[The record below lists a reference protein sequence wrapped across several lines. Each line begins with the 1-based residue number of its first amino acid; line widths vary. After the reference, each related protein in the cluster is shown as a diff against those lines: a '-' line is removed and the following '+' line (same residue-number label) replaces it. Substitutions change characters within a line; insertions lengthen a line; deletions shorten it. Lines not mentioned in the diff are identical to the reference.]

1 MPRGRFRL
9 SAMSTDEL
17 LTLRDNVSRAVSAKI
32 SELRTQLQRLA
43 FEARSSSGAK
53 TQRGR
58 RGGKVPP
65 KYRDP
70 DNPSNVWAGRGAEP
84 RWLREKIRAG
94 AKREEFLIGTSETSP
109 RKKRSKKSARRAT
122 KTTVRARAKTK
133 VKSKKSKQT
142 RAKPKLR
149 RATGRKRESAAKL
162 PQSAPTSAA
171 ATESGA

>member
-17 LTLRDNVSRAVSAKI
+17 LTLRDNVSRAVSEKI
-32 SELRTQLQRLA
+32 SELRTQLQRLRS
-43 FEARSSSGAK
+43 EARSSLAAK
-53 TQRGR
+53 TGGGR

-84 RWLREKIRAG
+84 RWMREKIRAG
-94 AKREEFLIGTSETSP
+94 AKREDFLIGASGTSS

-122 KTTVRARAKTK
+122 KTMARVRAK
-133 VKSKKSKQT
+133 VKSKRSKQT

-149 RATGRKRESAAKL
+149 RATSRKRESAAKL
-162 PQSAPTSAA
+162 PQSAPTNAA
-171 ATESGA
+171 PTESGA

>member
-17 LTLRDNVSRAVSAKI
+17 LTLRDNVSRAVSEKI

-53 TQRGR
+53 AQRGR

-70 DNPSNVWAGRGAEP
+70 ENPSNVWAGRGAEP

-133 VKSKKSKQT
+133 VKSKRSKQT

>member
-1 MPRGRFRL
+1 M
-9 SAMSTDEL
+9 SADEL
-17 LTLRDNVSRAVSAKI
+17 LTLRDNVSRAVSEKI

-53 TQRGR
+53 AQRGR

-70 DNPSNVWAGRGAEP
+70 ENPSNVWAGRGAEP

-122 KTTVRARAKTK
+122 KTTVRARAKAKAK
-133 VKSKKSKQT
+133 VKSKRSKQT

-171 ATESGA
+171 TTESGA

>member
-17 LTLRDNVSRAVSAKI
+17 LTLRDNVSRAVREKI
-32 SELRTQLQRLA
+32 SELRTQLQQFA
-43 FEARSSSGAK
+43 FEARSSSAAK
-53 TQRGR
+53 TGGVR

-84 RWLREKIRAG
+84 RWMRDKIRAG
-94 AKREEFLIGTSETSP
+94 AKREDFLIGASGTSP
-109 RKKRSKKSARRAT
+109 RKKRSKKRARRA
-122 KTTVRARAKTK
+122 KTMARLGAK
-133 VKSKKSKQT
+133 VKSKRSKQT
-142 RAKPKLR
+142 RAKPKVR
-149 RATGRKRESAAKL
+149 RATSRKRESAAKL

-171 ATESGA
+171 PTESGA

>member
-17 LTLRDNVSRAVSAKI
+17 LTLRDNVSRAVSEKI
-32 SELRTQLQRLA
+32 SELRTQLQRLRS
-43 FEARSSSGAK
+43 EARSSLAAK
-53 TQRGR
+53 TGGGR

-84 RWLREKIRAG
+84 RWMREKIRAG
-94 AKREEFLIGTSETSP
+94 AKREDFLIGASGTSL

-122 KTTVRARAKTK
+122 KTMARVRAK
-133 VKSKKSKQT
+133 VKSKRSKQT

-149 RATGRKRESAAKL
+149 RATSRKRESAAKL
-162 PQSAPTSAA
+162 PQSAPTNAA
-171 ATESGA
+171 PTESGA